1 MQQEPNEH
9 LHSRDSAL
17 HSAFQVLMA
26 DAGGVMEQDA
36 GLKEFFAGLVEPRFY
51 SAGVVDRDLTAY
63 VAGLLTE
70 FADGAQI
77 YRVQDAKGRRLQD
90 VGEMLLESD
99 PVYGPAPSFDR
110 EREVRKH
117 IGDYTLFFT
126 GMFPESVNPQ
136 RLRRHRLESFV
147 DFVKAGKESYHIV
160 AQFDMYEYAKEA
172 ALYERLSRAFER
184 CVFGLNCVRQELD
197 LLQHPM
203 VRRKEEAK
211 RVM

>member
-1 MQQEPNEH
+1 
-9 LHSRDSAL
+9 
-17 HSAFQVLMA
+17 
-26 DAGGVMEQDA
+26 MEQA
-36 GLKEFFAGLVEPRFY
+36 NAELTKFFAALVEPRFY

-63 VAGLLTE
+63 VAELLAG
-70 FADGAQI
+70 FADGGQV
-77 YRVQDAKGRRLQD
+77 YRVRNAKGRRLQD

-126 GMFPESVNPQ
+126 GMFPESVNSQ

-160 AQFDMYEYAKEA
+160 AQFDMYEYAKDA
-172 ALYERLSRAFER
+172 ALYERLSRTFER

-197 LLQHPM
+197 LLQHPI
-203 VRRKEEAK
+203 VRREETK
-211 RVM
+211 LVM